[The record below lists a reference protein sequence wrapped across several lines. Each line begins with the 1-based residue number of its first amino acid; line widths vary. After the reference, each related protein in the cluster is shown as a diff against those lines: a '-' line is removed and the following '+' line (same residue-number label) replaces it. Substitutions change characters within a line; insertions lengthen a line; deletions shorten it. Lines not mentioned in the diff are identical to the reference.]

1 MYQST
6 KSGLNAF
13 LQINV
18 QSLLVHYSCNFNC
31 NTLDK
36 CHSNFLIPKNM
47 AWYCCGGWK
56 IGDTIRFLDWTSDT
70 IIANVL
76 DLVFIQRWAL
86 IILGS
91 YFLLS
96 TLHTYTD
103 LGIPLWSAVSFF
115 KYKEGARTKSSTK
128 KRQKKSHQ
136 EITAAFPPT
145 FYKYVSKEGE
155 EIEGFWNY
163 DSR

>member
-6 KSGLNAF
+6 KSGLSAF

-18 QSLLVHYSCNFNC
+18 QSLLVHYSCNFNW

-36 CHSNFLIPKNM
+36 CHSNFLIPKNL

-103 LGIPLWSAVSFF
+103 LGIPLWSTERFLN
-115 KYKEGARTKSSTK
+115 TK
-128 KRQKKSHQ
+128 KVLEQNLPQKRDRKNL
-136 EITAAFPPT
+136 IR
-145 FYKYVSKEGE
+145 K
-155 EIEGFWNY
+155 
-163 DSR
+163 